1 MLKIKGARVIAK
13 NHFSTV
19 FGAMDGKSNKA
30 LFISRF
36 SIACLTIIPIVSY

>member
-19 FGAMDGKSNKA
+19 FGATDRKSYEA
-30 LFISRF
+30 VFISRF